1 MMFSGPRLVGI
12 IYKHQQQ
19 KFPVIKKEGEKEI
32 IARAEKRERRRRR
45 SRLRMEEAI
54 MHLLKE
60 LADWDDRH
68 GTRKYRE
75 RSQHDTLSNK

>member
-45 SRLRMEEAI
+45 STY
-54 MHLLKE
+54 
-60 LADWDDRH
+60 
-68 GTRKYRE
+68 G
-75 RSQHDTLSNK
+75 RSYNASIKGVGGLG